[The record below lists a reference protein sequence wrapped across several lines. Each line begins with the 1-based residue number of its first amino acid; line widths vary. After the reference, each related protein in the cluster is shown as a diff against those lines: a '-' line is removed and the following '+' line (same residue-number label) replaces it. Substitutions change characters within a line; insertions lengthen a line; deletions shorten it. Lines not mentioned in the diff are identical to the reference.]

1 MRAASAPFGTDTAVR
16 SGKHVYATLDGI
28 RGIAAMLVA
37 MRHAGALF
45 PGWDFPNS
53 GLAVDLF
60 FVISGFVIAS
70 AYDRRLADGLT
81 PGAFMRIRLIRL
93 YPLYLA
99 GLLLGLGAGLLCWL
113 SGTDPRL
120 NATVL
125 AACLLFGLVMLPS
138 LYSWNGEI
146 FPLNPPA
153 WSLFFE
159 LAINAVYAVAHR
171 FLTPRRLVAVAVLSG
186 AILLEMTL
194 TGQALD
200 EGHNWSHFATG
211 FVRVTYSFTLGIVLF
226 HLPCRPVMSSR
237 WSAAI
242 LLLAAAIL
250 MVPPLGAWYPLLAI
264 TLLMPALVFLGTMI
278 EPGPKLRRGW
288 HLLGRISYPLYVLHA
303 PAAIYV
309 EWTIGRAGLPQ
320 PGVALGLVFLIAMMA
335 IAWWADRRFAA
346 WFGPASRLWRRPVA
360 GPLGSRSRFGYSRP
374 LPDSGKGSP

>member
-1 MRAASAPFGTDTAVR
+1 MRAASTTSVR

-28 RGIAAMLVA
+28 RGIAAALVA

-99 GLLLGLGAGLLCWL
+99 GLLLGLGAGMLCWL

-125 AACLLFGLVMLPS
+125 AASLLFGLVMLPS

-159 LAINAVYAVAHR
+159 LAINALYAATHR
-171 FLTPRRLVAVAVLSG
+171 YLTPRRLIAVAVLSG
-186 AILLEMTL
+186 AILLEMAL

-226 HLPCRPVMSSR
+226 HLPCRPMMSSR

-250 MVPPLGAWYPLLAI
+250 MVPRLGAWYPLLAI

-309 EWTIGRAGLPQ
+309 EWSFGRAGLPQ
-320 PGVALGLVFLIAMMA
+320 PGVAVGLVFLLAMMA
-335 IAWWADRRFAA
+335 IAWWADRRFSV